1 MVFSLPWRSASPP
14 LRGQCCDRLRPSFLK
29 RRLEQV
35 LPLHTDAGAAL
46 VHWSWDIA
54 VQQVSGVV
62 LERNQLRRFRWWP
75 AINHFELG
83 GVLLRIDPSA

>member
-1 MVFSLPWRSASPP
+1 
-14 LRGQCCDRLRPSFLK
+14 
-29 RRLEQV
+29 
-35 LPLHTDAGAAL
+35 
-46 VHWSWDIA
+46 

-75 AINHFELG
+75 AFNHFELG